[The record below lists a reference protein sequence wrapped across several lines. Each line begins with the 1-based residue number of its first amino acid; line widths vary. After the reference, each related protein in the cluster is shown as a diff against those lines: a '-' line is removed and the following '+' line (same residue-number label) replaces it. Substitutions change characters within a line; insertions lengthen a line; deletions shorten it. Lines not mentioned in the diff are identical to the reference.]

1 MFKTALNLLNNFYV
15 LFIPVCVSSVIVY
28 SVERLV

>member
-1 MFKTALNLLNNFYV
+1 MFKTALNLLNNLYV
-15 LFIPVCVSSVIVY
+15 LFIPICVSSVIVY

>member
-1 MFKTALNLLNNFYV
+1 MFKTAINLLNNIYV
-15 LFIPVCVSSVIVY
+15 LFIPICVSSVIVH